1 MNRVLIVED
10 NSNQCTF
17 LEETLH
23 DAYPLWEICT
33 AKTCEECV
41 HLLDDS
47 IENKQLF
54 TLFLLDVQLTSAV
67 DDRGGFLLAE
77 HLRKQPDY
85 YRTPI
90 LFLTGILNDGAF
102 ALSNYHCYNYITKP
116 YSAEDIINQLEQM
129 LFSGYLDKT
138 INIMDTRRIQHM
150 IVIDN
155 IQLIQSDRHNIHIYD
170 DHSEYVTRQYTL
182 TQLEEMLPGYFV
194 RCHRRCI
201 FNKRYLKNIDF
212 TGRYIQTKDFH
223 FAFSKN
229 YTDRMY
235 ELLDQT

>member
-1 MNRVLIVED
+1 
-10 NSNQCTF
+10 
-17 LEETLH
+17 
-23 DAYPLWEICT
+23 
-33 AKTCEECV
+33 
-41 HLLDDS
+41 
-47 IENKQLF
+47 
-54 TLFLLDVQLTSAV
+54 
-67 DDRGGFLLAE
+67 
-77 HLRKQPDY
+77 
-85 YRTPI
+85 
-90 LFLTGILNDGAF
+90 
-102 ALSNYHCYNYITKP
+102 
-116 YSAEDIINQLEQM
+116 
-129 LFSGYLDKT
+129 
-138 INIMDTRRIQHM
+138 MDTRRIQHM

-182 TQLEEMLPGYFV
+182 TQLEERLPGYFV

-235 ELLDQT
+235 ELLNQT